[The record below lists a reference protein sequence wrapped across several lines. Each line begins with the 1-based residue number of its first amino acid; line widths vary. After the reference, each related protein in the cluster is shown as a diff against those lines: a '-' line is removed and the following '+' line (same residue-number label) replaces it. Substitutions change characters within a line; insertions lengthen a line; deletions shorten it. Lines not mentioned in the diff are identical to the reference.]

1 MAGAWY
7 FLSPCNYLR
16 ARARAHV
23 RAILQTPHLSSS
35 RRLQYSSLICCL
47 LSFSSWSFRWRRD
60 GFTSTT
66 NSGFTFFLY
75 WSRWRRPF
83 MCISLAFGSL
93 NRHSHNLQLKLITL
107 PEKIITI
114 YVTLRKWTK
123 FKTRLPKTPFTQSAN
138 HPSSVKVYH
147 LSPNNIY
154 VNTGGF
160 NKL

>member
-1 MAGAWY
+1 MPSGWH
-7 FLSPCNYLR
+7 FLNPCNNLCMYTC
-16 ARARAHV
+16 AHEH
-23 RAILQTPHLSSS
+23 QSPYLSSS

-114 YVTLRKWTK
+114 YVTLWNRTK
-123 FKTRLPKTPFTQSAN
+123 FKNRAPKTVSYKVLN
-138 HPSSVKVYH
+138 HPSSNKIYH
-147 LSPNNIY
+147 LPPNTI
-154 VNTGGF
+154 
-160 NKL
+160 

>member
-1 MAGAWY
+1 MRRKVSINTVLEEPSYSINFTDIPAVSIITGSFSY
-7 FLSPCNYLR
+7 YDFLKVPWQVQDISW
-16 ARARAHV
+16 AHV
-23 RAILQTPHLSSS
+23 TMCVCVCMLQSPYLSSS

-75 WSRWRRPF
+75 CSRWRRPF

-114 YVTLRKWTK
+114 HVTLW
-123 FKTRLPKTPFTQSAN
+123 N
-138 HPSSVKVYH
+138 
-147 LSPNNIY
+147 
-154 VNTGGF
+154 
-160 NKL
+160 

>member
-1 MAGAWY
+1 MAGAWH
-7 FLSPCNYLR
+7 FLSPCNNVCLSVCVCVSICAR
-16 ARARAHV
+16 ARARVCVCV
-23 RAILQTPHLSSS
+23 RHAALQSPYLSSS

-107 PEKIITI
+107 PEKITTI
-114 YVTLRKWTK
+114 YVTLWNWTK
-123 FKTRLPKTPFTQSAN
+123 FKTRLPK
-138 HPSSVKVYH
+138 
-147 LSPNNIY
+147 SPLH
-154 VNTGGF
+154 T
-160 NKL
+160 KC